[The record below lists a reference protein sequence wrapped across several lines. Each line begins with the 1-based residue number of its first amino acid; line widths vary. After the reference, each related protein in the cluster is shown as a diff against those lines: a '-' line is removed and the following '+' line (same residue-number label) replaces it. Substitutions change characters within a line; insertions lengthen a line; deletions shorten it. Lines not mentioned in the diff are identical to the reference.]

1 MFTFSKNE
9 RLCSQ
14 NVIERLY
21 ASRLRTLVFPV
32 SAHWIFVDEKEAP
45 ARLQVVIVAPKKK
58 LHHAVDRN
66 RTKRLMRECYRLR
79 KGALIE
85 TLEKENKAMAL
96 SLNYIHSTTPDF
108 WKLSTSFD
116 KLFSEI
122 TKQLTSQGNEGSL
135 Q

>member
-14 NVIERLY
+14 NIIERLY
-21 ASRLRTLVFPV
+21 ASRLRTLVFPI
-32 SAHWIFVDEKEAP
+32 SAHWLFVEENEAP

-85 TLEKENKAMAL
+85 TLEKEHKAMAL
-96 SLNYIHSTTPDF
+96 SLNYIHTDTPDY
-108 WKLSTSFD
+108 WKLSASFD
-116 KLFSEI
+116 KLIAEL
-122 TKQLTSQGNEGSL
+122 TKQITPQKNEGEL